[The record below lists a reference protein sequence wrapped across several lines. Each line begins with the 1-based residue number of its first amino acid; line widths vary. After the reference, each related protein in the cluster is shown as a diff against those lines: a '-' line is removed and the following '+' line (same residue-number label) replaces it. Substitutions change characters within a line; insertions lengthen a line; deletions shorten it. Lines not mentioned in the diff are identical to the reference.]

1 LGRHQCLKR
10 RGCRWPTVRGE
21 APGHY
26 VHQEAPDE
34 VPYFHCREFLE
45 KNSRKSVGKPHI
57 SKVLYRPG
65 N

>member
-1 LGRHQCLKR
+1 
-10 RGCRWPTVRGE
+10 
-21 APGHY
+21 

-57 SKVLYRPG
+57 SKVLDGSRRTVG
-65 N
+65 SSALGAIDSQ